1 MSELLNITYFFK
13 MKSLI
18 AFFVLASTLPVNA
31 FEKFG
36 VYGNRH
42 TYNSRNGYAYENKCF
57 RYEYREQ
64 YIPGNSMSPG
74 YVKSYHE
81 KVSIPC
87 NSHRNVFKHYNHK
100 YESQNV
106 FKHYNHKYES
116 QNSYVK
122 YKPAPKCTE
131 STMLGG
137 LIGGGIAASLSKT
150 DAYAWS
156 IPLGA
161 VLGAGIGNAEC
172 K

>member
-1 MSELLNITYFFK
+1 

-18 AFFVLASTLPVNA
+18 AFFVLASTLPANA
-31 FEKFG
+31 FEK
-36 VYGNRH
+36 YGAYSNRH

-64 YIPGNSMSPG
+64 YIPGNSISPG
-74 YVKSYHE
+74 YVKSYRE

-87 NSHRNVFKHYNHK
+87 NSERNAFNSYHHK
-100 YESQNV
+100 NETQT
-106 FKHYNHKYES
+106 
-116 QNSYVK
+116 SYVK
-122 YKPAPKCTE
+122 NKPAPKCIGS
-131 STMLGG
+131 STLGG
-137 LIGGGIAASLSKT
+137 LIGGGIAASLSKS
-150 DAYAWS
+150 DAYGWT

>member
-1 MSELLNITYFFK
+1 

-18 AFFVLASTLPVNA
+18 AFFVLASTLPANA

-36 VYGNRH
+36 VYNNRL

-87 NSHRNVFKHYNHK
+87 NSDRKVFNHYHHK
-100 YESQNV
+100 NEP
-106 FKHYNHKYES
+106 KT
-116 QNSYVK
+116 SYVK
-122 YKPAPKCTE
+122 YKPAPKCIG
-131 STMLGG
+131 STTLGG
-137 LIGGGIAASLSKT
+137 LLGGGIAASLSRI
-150 DAYAWS
+150 DAYGWT

>member
-1 MSELLNITYFFK
+1 

-18 AFFVLASTLPVNA
+18 ACLLLGTTGLPVFA
-31 FEKFG
+31 YESLG
-36 VYGNRH
+36 DRSNREA
-42 TYNSRNGYAYENKCF
+42 YASQKGYAYENKCF

-74 YVKSYHE
+74 YVKSYKE

-87 NSHRNVFKHYNHK
+87 NHHRKVFNNFHYENEPQTSHT
-100 YESQNV
+100 
-106 FKHYNHKYES
+106 
-116 QNSYVK
+116 SYVK
-122 YKPAPKCTE
+122 YQPTPKCTG
-131 STMLGG
+131 STTLGG
-137 LIGGGIAASLSKT
+137 LIGGGIAASLSKS
-150 DAYAWS
+150 DAYGWT